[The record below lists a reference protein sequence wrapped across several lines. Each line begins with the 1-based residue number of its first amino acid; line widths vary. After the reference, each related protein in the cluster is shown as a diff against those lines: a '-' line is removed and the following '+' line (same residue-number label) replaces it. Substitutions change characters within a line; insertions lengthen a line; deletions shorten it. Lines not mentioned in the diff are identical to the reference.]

1 MRPDQQQT
9 NDFMALIKQYER
21 LIHKVCN
28 LYVADNKEDYKDLY
42 QEIVLQTWTAFPK
55 FNHEAKV
62 STWLYRIALN
72 TAISY
77 KRSTKTKI
85 ATVLFDADFIQIA
98 DIALSTNEEYLL
110 LWQLIRQLPQL
121 ERALILLY
129 LENNSY
135 EEIAVI
141 MGLTVTN
148 VGTRLARIKD
158 KLKKQAQQAQ
168 QS

>member
-1 MRPDQQQT
+1 MKPGEQQT

-28 LYVADNKEDYKDLY
+28 LYIVNNPEDYKDLY
-42 QEIVLQTWTAFPK
+42 QEIILQTWLAFPK
-55 FNHEAKV
+55 FQNAAKV

-77 KRSTKTKI
+77 KRSSKTRI
-85 ATVLFDADFIQIA
+85 NEIPFDDSFTQVA
-98 DIALSTNEEYLL
+98 DITRDSNEEYLL
-110 LWQLIRQLPQL
+110 LWGLIRQLPQL
-121 ERALILLY
+121 EKALILLY

-135 EEIAVI
+135 EEIAAI

-148 VGTRLARIKD
+148 IGTRLGRIKG
-158 KLKKQAQQAQ
+158 KLKKQAQQILVN
-168 QS
+168 